1 VNSSCR
7 PVPVHCSLAL
17 RVAGWAAC
25 LYVAPL
31 ALAQNQSECE
41 VTPETVVP
49 QALTIAP
56 ETLPTGSQIL
66 LSADR
71 ANLKPDGISTL
82 SGDVTVSYQGR
93 AITADSARYDAQAQE
108 FDVVGNV
115 ELISPNL
122 RISGAD
128 ASFSSLTDDGSFS
141 QASFELLDRNGR
153 GDAGSIEVA
162 DNNRLILRDV
172 RYTACPQG
180 QNDWRFLAPEIEIDQ
195 IKQIGVGRNV
205 RIEFKGVPIL
215 YTPFISFPVGDARKS
230 GVLLPDFGTNDRSG
244 FDVALPY
251 YWNIAPNYDAMITPR
266 YLSKRGAQIGI
277 DVRYLF
283 ANTEGDFE
291 TEFLANDDLTDSDR
305 IFGRWTHT
313 SRFDNGFRF
322 EVDAEDVSDGE
333 YFEDLS
339 GSLAGASLTHLER
352 TIEIAH
358 DSRYL
363 SVGIR
368 GQAFNTLDD
377 TVTSL
382 NEPYKRLPQVWFSSQ
397 FGGPNQLSGGLRGDI
412 TNFDRAIGARGWR
425 ADLQP
430 SLAWPFHGNAYSIE
444 PRVSLAHT
452 EYDLKEVNFVGQP
465 ERQTRTVPIY
475 SLDGQ
480 LFFERLIGQ
489 SGSRRQTLEPRI
501 RYTHI
506 PFVDQSDIPVFDS
519 GNPDV
524 NLVQLFRDNR
534 YTSVDRIGDTDQL
547 SVGLTTRLF
556 NDENGRELLSATL
569 GQTLFFGQ
577 RSVRL
582 PGEQINGDS
591 SNLIAQV
598 GLGISRSWSADVEYQ
613 WEPQEQETAKAVVRL
628 QYRPGP
634 SKVLNLSYRFQRSDL
649 EQSDLSFAWPIGN
662 NWNLVGRWNYSL
674 GERRTLERFAG
685 VEYSRCCW
693 SARLVSRRFLNNRSG
708 GQDTALFAQIELKG
722 LTSIGARVDAFLER
736 GILGYGQELD

>member
-1 VNSSCR
+1 MCSVS
-7 PVPVHCSLAL
+7 VPSIAET
-17 RVAGWAAC
+17 
-25 LYVAPL
+25 P
-31 ALAQNQSECE
+31 SECA
-41 VTPETVVP
+41 VGPGSVDAVILPESLKT
-49 QALTIAP
+49 A
-56 ETLPTGSQIL
+56 ENSNQIL

-71 ANLKPDGISTL
+71 ADLNPNGVSTL

-108 FDVVGNV
+108 FDVEGNV
-115 ELISPNL
+115 KLTSRNL
-122 RISGAD
+122 RINGAD
-128 ASFSSLTDDGSFS
+128 ATFSSLTDDGSFS
-141 QASFELLDRNGR
+141 DASFELLDRNGR

-162 DNNRLILRDV
+162 DNNRLTLRDV
-172 RYTACPQG
+172 RYTACPPG
-180 QNDWRFLAPEIEIDQ
+180 QNDWRFVAPEIEIDQ
-195 IKQIGVGRNV
+195 DKQVGVGRNV
-205 RIEFKGVPIL
+205 RVEFKGVPIL
-215 YTPFISFPVGDARKS
+215 YAPFLSFPVGEARKS
-230 GVLLPDFGTNDRSG
+230 GLLLPDFGTSERSG
-244 FDVALPY
+244 VDVALPY

-266 YLSKRGAQIGI
+266 YLSKRGAQIGV
-277 DVRYLF
+277 DLRYLF
-283 ANTEGDFE
+283 TGTEGEFE
-291 TEFLANDDLTDSDR
+291 TRILPNDDLTDSNR
-305 IFGRWTHT
+305 VFGQWKHE
-313 SRFDNGFRF
+313 SRFDNGWRF
-322 EVDAEDVSDGE
+322 DVDAEDVSDGE

-352 TIEIAH
+352 TIEIAR
-358 DSRYL
+358 DGRYVSAGL
-363 SVGIR
+363 R

-377 TVTSL
+377 TITSL
-382 NEPYKRLPQVWFSSQ
+382 NEPYKRLPQFWFSSQ
-397 FGGPNQLSGGLRGDI
+397 FGGPNQLNATLRGDI
-412 TNFDRAIGARGWR
+412 TNFDRAVGARGWR

-430 SLAWPFHGNAYSIE
+430 SVSWPLHGNAYAIE
-444 PRVSLAHT
+444 PRVALAHT
-452 EYDLKEVNFVGQP
+452 EYELKEVNFVGQP

-480 LFFERLIGQ
+480 LFFERLVGN
-489 SGSRRQTLEPRI
+489 SNERRQTLEPRV

-506 PFVDQSDIPVFDS
+506 PFVEQDDIPIFDS
-519 GNPDV
+519 GKPDV

-556 NDENGRELLSATL
+556 NDETGRELLSATL
-569 GQTLFFGQ
+569 GQALFFGQ

-582 PGEQINGDS
+582 PGEQISGNS
-591 SNLIAQV
+591 SNLIAEI
-598 GLGISRSWSADVEYQ
+598 GLGISRTWSADLEYQ
-613 WEPQEQETAKAVVRL
+613 WEPQEQETARAVVRL

-634 SKVLNLSYRFQRSDL
+634 NKVLNMSYRFQRNDL
-649 EQSDLSFAWPIGN
+649 EQSDLSFAWPIGD

-674 GERRTLERFAG
+674 DERRTLERFAG